1 MKTALA
7 ILGGMLV
14 TLLPYAPCR
23 ADNIIGVAATFA
35 ADKFYRVC
43 QTLDPRGLPTID
55 QMDRF
60 APLFTEDLTAM
71 VEDVRRHR
79 NNLVRENPT
88 TKLPWREGNLF
99 ASLRRGFTFY
109 AVGVPVILDDTATVP
124 VHLEYR
130 FQGQTTRWIDVIVLR
145 RSDRHWLV
153 DDIFLNAPWAL
164 TSGASLRS
172 RLWLSMH
179 QDPFRP
185 NPETAS
191 AASPSSSPY

>member
-1 MKTALA
+1 MKTASAALV
-7 ILGGMLV
+7 GMV
-14 TLLPYAPCR
+14 ASLLPLYPSH
-23 ADNIIGVAATFA
+23 ADNVVGVAATFA
-35 ADKFYRVC
+35 ADKFYRTC
-43 QTLDPRGLPTID
+43 EKLDPRGLPTPD

-60 APLFTEDLTAM
+60 EPLFSEDLTAM
-71 VEDVRRHR
+71 IEDVRQHR
-79 NNLVRENPT
+79 ISLIRQNPAAR
-88 TKLPWREGNLF
+88 LPWHEGNIF
-99 ASLRRGFTFY
+99 TSLRHGFTFY

-130 FQGQTTRWIDVIVLR
+130 YQGQTTRWIDVIVLH

-179 QDPFRP
+179 QDPFRS
-185 NPETAS
+185 NPQTA
-191 AASPSSSPY
+191 AATP